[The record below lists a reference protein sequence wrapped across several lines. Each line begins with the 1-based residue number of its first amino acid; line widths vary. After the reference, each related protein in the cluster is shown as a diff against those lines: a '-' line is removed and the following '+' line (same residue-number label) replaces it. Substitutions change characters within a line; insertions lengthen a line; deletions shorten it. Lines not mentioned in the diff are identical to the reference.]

1 MAYNSEK
8 NNLESIMR
16 IAQELTDQDATFK
29 GFGEE
34 IGIMA
39 GFVLIACRIDDL
51 IDQIEKSV

>member
-1 MAYNSEK
+1 
-8 NNLESIMR
+8 MR